1 MIKTII
7 ILLLL
12 FLLFALY
19 FYPAETK
26 NAVDLTGKTV
36 LDASK
41 KIGNSII
48 DGALSMPEK
57 IKEKFS
63 NNSS

>member
-1 MIKTII
+1 MIKTVL

-19 FYPAETK
+19 FYPSQTK
-26 NAVDLTGKTV
+26 VAVDITGKTV

-48 DGALSMPEK
+48 DTALTLPEK
-57 IKEKFS
+57 IKEKFV